1 MKTVTDFLKDKF
13 QTDDCML
20 LEKLIE
26 EEIIRNRLSV
36 DSTPLFWKSS
46 ICYEMVM
53 RNILTVPYDS
63 MEINGAAHAYAEKNR
78 EIYVEVSNITDKIS
92 MWCFD
97 FALPMYSYQN
107 ILELQDRYEKDT
119 RPGRHLYERG
129 EVNWN
134 EWLPSPVP
142 ASYKT
147 DSRFARIENKNN
159 ALVAEFERAEET
171 GVVMRDDLGN
181 WNIMVTDAFD
191 ADIFLVAD
199 SYEKGGGA
207 DNDGLDALIARLETE
222 EERQKNSARP
232 VGIGSLKASPGSERQ
247 VMLDFYLKSPVLNRK
262 LHDEMEKRE
271 AMAKRI
277 AELRTLRDGNIIFAE
292 EQKDF
297 FNAIFTGVLFY
308 GNEIA
313 YTYDELGEEKVV
325 ELQNNDMPLGD
336 TGTYQAFLNFKSMDA
351 DIKKKIIAETKN
363 RLKEEDS
370 PEVIAAVEKLDANMP
385 KRIARCSMLHD
396 ETDPLHEEL
405 ERFYEEFMKAL
416 REFAS
421 T

>member
-1 MKTVTDFLKDKF
+1 M
-13 QTDDCML
+13 
-20 LEKLIE
+20 
-26 EEIIRNRLSV
+26 
-36 DSTPLFWKSS
+36 
-46 ICYEMVM
+46 
-53 RNILTVPYDS
+53 
-63 MEINGAAHAYAEKNR
+63 
-78 EIYVEVSNITDKIS
+78 
-92 MWCFD
+92 
-97 FALPMYSYQN
+97 
-107 ILELQDRYEKDT
+107 
-119 RPGRHLYERG
+119 
-129 EVNWN
+129 
-134 EWLPSPVP
+134 P
-142 ASYKT
+142 ASFNVG
-147 DSRFARIENKNN
+147 RLPARIENRNK
-159 ALVAEFERAEET
+159 ALIAEFEKAEET

-207 DNDGLDALIARLETE
+207 DNDGLDALVARLETE
-222 EERQKNSARP
+222 AVRQKNSARP
-232 VGIGSLKASPGSERQ
+232 VGIESLRVSPGSERQ

-271 AMAKRI
+271 IMSEKI
-277 AELRTLRDGNIIFAE
+277 AELRNLRDGNIVFAK

-308 GNEIA
+308 ENKIA
-313 YTYDELGEEKVV
+313 YSYDELGEKKVV
-325 ELQNNDMPLGD
+325 ELQNNDMPLGN
-336 TGTYQAFLNFKSMDA
+336 TGTYQAFLNFKAMDA